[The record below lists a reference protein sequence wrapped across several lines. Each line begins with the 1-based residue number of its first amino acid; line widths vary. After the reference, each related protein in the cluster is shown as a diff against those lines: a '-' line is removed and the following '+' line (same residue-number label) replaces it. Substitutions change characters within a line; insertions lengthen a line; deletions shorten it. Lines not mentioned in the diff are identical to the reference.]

1 MEGSEPTDEVTAGP
15 PQRRHSRWIWVSAL
29 LALVAVGL
37 TIWAL
42 TLRSDLDNA
51 QQELD
56 TTTQQLASTKQD
68 LETTKKELATT
79 QQDVDDL
86 QSSQRRRTGVAL
98 VTGKVVYDEFAK
110 QLGAAHDE
118 LAATQQDVED
128 ANKAATQAEQDAAA
142 AKQDAADAGTE
153 TDKAK
158 AEAKQAK
165 AESQAAQSRAE
176 AAAGLRQGLHRG
188 VRRVVRGRQRE
199 RPGRDRA
206 QGPPERHRRLQGRAR
221 GRVARATRGL
231 CAPRARPRQRSLAQ
245 RALTPDSRM
254 TTATLMRTY
263 VRGAPRIGI
272 RPLPASAEDR
282 QHGHHPQRRGRAAAR
297 RMGDALA
304 VCVVIH
310 RAEPDRFER
319 AALRWL
325 ARTAHSQTKRSAW
338 DAGPSL
344 RPGALRVGALPV
356 PLSQGLP
363 LLRDPRFAGGHD

>member
-42 TLRSDLDNA
+42 TLRSDLDNS

-86 QSSQRRRTGVAL
+86 QSSQRRRTGGAL
-98 VTGKVVYDEFAK
+98 VTAKVVYDEFAK

-118 LAATQQDVED
+118 LDATQQDVED

-158 AEAKQAK
+158 AEAKQAQ
-165 AESQAAQSRAE
+165 AESQAARSKAE
-176 AAAGLRQGLHRG
+176 AARGCAKAYIEAFGGLFEG
-188 VRRVVRGRQRE
+188 
-199 RPGRDRA
+199 
-206 QGPPERHRRLQGRAR
+206 
-221 GRVARATRGL
+221 
-231 CAPRARPRQRSLAQ
+231 
-245 RALTPDSRM
+245 DS
-254 TTATLMRTY
+254 
-263 VRGAPRIGI
+263 
-272 RPLPASAEDR
+272 ASAQAETVRKDLKSVTTDCK
-282 QHGHHPQRRGRAAAR
+282 
-297 RMGDALA
+297 DALA
-304 VCVVIH
+304 
-310 RAEPDRFER
+310 
-319 AALRWL
+319 
-325 ARTAHSQTKRSAW
+325 
-338 DAGPSL
+338 
-344 RPGALRVGALPV
+344 GA
-356 PLSQGLP
+356 
-363 LLRDPRFAGGHD
+363 

>member
-1 MEGSEPTDEVTAGP
+1 MEGSEPTDDVTAGP
-15 PQRRHSRWIWVSAL
+15 PHRRHSRWIWVSAL

-86 QSSQRRRTGVAL
+86 QSTQRRRTGVAL
-98 VTGKVVYDEFAK
+98 VTGKVIYDEFAK

-142 AKQDAADAGTE
+142 AKQDAADADTE

-165 AESQAAQSRAE
+165 AESQAARSRAE
-176 AAAGLRQGLHRG
+176 AARGCAKAYIEAFGGLFEG
-188 VRRVVRGRQRE
+188 
-199 RPGRDRA
+199 
-206 QGPPERHRRLQGRAR
+206 
-221 GRVARATRGL
+221 
-231 CAPRARPRQRSLAQ
+231 
-245 RALTPDSRM
+245 DS
-254 TTATLMRTY
+254 
-263 VRGAPRIGI
+263 
-272 RPLPASAEDR
+272 ASAQAETVRKDL
-282 QHGHHPQRRGRAAAR
+282 QSVTTDCK
-297 RMGDALA
+297 DALA
-304 VCVVIH
+304 
-310 RAEPDRFER
+310 
-319 AALRWL
+319 
-325 ARTAHSQTKRSAW
+325 SA
-338 DAGPSL
+338 
-344 RPGALRVGALPV
+344 
-356 PLSQGLP
+356 
-363 LLRDPRFAGGHD
+363 